1 MPCLLGEMRW
11 GHVERRVAEVSVHG
25 HVAGVWMGNI
35 RGGAPRLGH
44 VACRVV
50 LMLPL
55 LPIAFVCSFKLM
67 IFKLF
72 RAANSPPTLLVWV
85 ISER

>member
-1 MPCLLGEMRW
+1 MASLLGEMRW

-25 HVAGVWMGNI
+25 HVAAVWMGNI

-55 LPIAFVCSFKLM
+55 FFLMLLFV
-67 IFKLF
+67 
-72 RAANSPPTLLVWV
+72 
-85 ISER
+85 